1 VETIELQLDKQTLDR
16 ARWLA
21 KSRHSSLS
29 ELIAE
34 AINKL
39 AEAEPPKDR
48 ILGMFADE
56 PEVIDEILE
65 EIMSDR
71 AAQFEAR

>member
-1 VETIELQLDKQTLDR
+1 
-16 ARWLA
+16 
-21 KSRHSSLS
+21 
-29 ELIAE
+29 
-34 AINKL
+34 
-39 AEAEPPKDR
+39 
-48 ILGMFADE
+48 MFADE

>member
-1 VETIELQLDKQTLDR
+1 VETIKLQLDKQTLDR

-21 KSRHSSLS
+21 ELRHSTLS

-39 AEAEPPKDR
+39 AEAEPSKDR
-48 ILGMFADE
+48 VLGMFSDE
-56 PEVIDEILE
+56 PEVVDEILE

-71 AAQFEAR
+71 AAHPLNL